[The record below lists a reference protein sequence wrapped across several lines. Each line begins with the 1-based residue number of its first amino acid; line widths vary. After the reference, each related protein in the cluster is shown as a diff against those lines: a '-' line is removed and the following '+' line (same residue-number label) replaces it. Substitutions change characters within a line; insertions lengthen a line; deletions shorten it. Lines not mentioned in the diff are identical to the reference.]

1 MIQGSLVLTVIDFFK
16 LSIEPAFFLEW
27 KADADKLDMDMPAN
41 VYAYKHNTTLTHV
54 PHKYT
59 TKLAKAQLSR
69 KKKIMLFDYRE
80 ISDIFTGLT
89 QFFTSLGQK
98 TVFFYILVSNTFVI
112 YSLQG
117 KLTVWNIN

>member
-1 MIQGSLVLTVIDFFK
+1 MVIQGSLVLTVIDFFK

-69 KKKIMLFDYRE
+69 KKIIMLFD
-80 ISDIFTGLT
+80 
-89 QFFTSLGQK
+89 
-98 TVFFYILVSNTFVI
+98 
-112 YSLQG
+112 
-117 KLTVWNIN
+117 

>member
-54 PHKYT
+54 PHKIYNKASQST
-59 TKLAKAQLSR
+59 AKFHFPG
-69 KKKIMLFDYRE
+69 KKKSY
-80 ISDIFTGLT
+80 LT
-89 QFFTSLGQK
+89 FC
-98 TVFFYILVSNTFVI
+98 ILVSNTFVI
-112 YSLQG
+112 YSLEG
-117 KLTVWNIN
+117 KFVWNIN